1 MAHGLSLIKKS
12 RKVQFQILF
21 YLIYFADL
29 FLILDK
35 KDFAIY
41 ADYNAH
47 HNRKGQDQIKIIL
60 QRNKRS
66 NLGKYFTLLKPVVKH
81 PFSSSVTF
89 SEK

>member
-35 KDFAIY
+35 KDIAIY
-41 ADYNAH
+41 ADHNTH
-47 HNRKGQDQIKIIL
+47 HNRTGQDQIKIVL
-60 QRNKRS
+60 HRNKRS
-66 NLGKYFTLLKPVVKH
+66 NLGKYFTLLKPVKH